1 MKKIVFAFVITVIV
15 AACNTATDKS
25 TTQKNNIPDT
35 SIMATKPADSLA
47 AYTADMLDSKKDHV
61 CGMPVSAGISD
72 TAHYKGKVYGFCSKE
87 CKDEFVKTPDK
98 YLSTK

>member
-1 MKKIVFAFVITVIV
+1 
-15 AACNTATDKS
+15 
-25 TTQKNNIPDT
+25 
-35 SIMATKPADSLA
+35 
-47 AYTADMLDSKKDHV
+47 MLDSKKDHV